1 MECSLGKGDLLR
13 LAGGSKGVL
22 LRCLKGTVWLTNGD
36 GMDYLVYQGCSFELK
51 AGVAAVVEA
60 LGSAEIGLEAA
71 ACEGATVRPRRGFLP
86 AKIAIE
92 I

>member
-13 LAGGSKGVL
+13 LSGGSKGMV
-22 LRCLKGTVWLTNGD
+22 LRCLKGTIWLTNGD
-36 GMDYLVYQGCSFELK
+36 GMDYLVYQGCCFELE

-71 ACEGATVRPRRGFLP
+71 ACEGATTKLRPGFLP
-86 AKIAIE
+86 ARIAIE